1 MIYDEKR
8 NSCQASVFA
17 ALFMIYVG
25 YLTKKGSRK
34 WQDGVK
40 KFMEKWE
47 VYKIY
52 VLLGIHINSGSSGM
66 VRHDSSST
74 DGGLFGKWAG
84 GSVWGCDG
92 AKV

>member
-52 VLLGIHINSGSSGM
+52 VLLGAFILILAHPGWYATTAVVRTVDYLADRKSTRLNSS
-66 VRHDSSST
+66 H
-74 DGGLFGKWAG
+74 
-84 GSVWGCDG
+84 
-92 AKV
+92 